1 MLQDRHTD
9 NLAMETAMRPAQR
22 REDGAAQRAAAP
34 ASNGLQETA
43 ARLGITHENVLRA
56 CAHIAFA
63 DIRKIVSW
71 DEDGI
76 MKTVKPSGTLPDEE
90 AAAIAEIVA
99 NAKDS
104 KIYRVK
110 MHDKKPLLILLLRY
124 LDTISGHNDDAED
137 DDGEDPREFLKREL
151 ARIAA
156 RSG

>member
-1 MLQDRHTD
+1 
-9 NLAMETAMRPAQR
+9 
-22 REDGAAQRAAAP
+22 
-34 ASNGLQETA
+34 
-43 ARLGITHENVLRA
+43 
-56 CAHIAFA
+56 
-63 DIRKIVSW
+63 
-71 DEDGI
+71 
-76 MKTVKPSGTLPDEE
+76 MKTVNPSGTLPDEE

-110 MHDKKPLLILLLRY
+110 MHDKKPLLIVLLRY
-124 LDTISGHNDDAED
+124 LDSISGHNDDAED